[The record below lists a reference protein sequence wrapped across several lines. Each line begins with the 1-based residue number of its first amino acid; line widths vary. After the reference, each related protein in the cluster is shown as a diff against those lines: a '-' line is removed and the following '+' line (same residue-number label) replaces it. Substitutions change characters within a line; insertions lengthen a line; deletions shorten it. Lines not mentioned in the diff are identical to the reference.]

1 MADTKSDIDVAEDAT
16 VEELVEDLASSSRRD
31 RQHAASR
38 IAQIA
43 AEKPEDVMPF
53 VDRLIDGLNRKEA
66 RTRWELL
73 DALSRVCAVDASLV
87 ESALEDA
94 EGSLFDEQNGTV
106 RLSAFR
112 LYCRF
117 GQASAANADKVWP
130 LLNEAIQC
138 YHGDPEFQDMLIALL
153 EFSAA
158 DLSGQVK
165 EGLRERMSFDAENNK
180 GMLQKRAKQIFDNV
194 SC

>member
-38 IAQIA
+38 IAQIV

-158 DLSGQVK
+158 DLSDQVK

>member
-38 IAQIA
+38 ITQIA

-112 LYCRF
+112 LYCRY